1 MALEHYDIKEKRFCV
16 AVEVSFIV
24 WRTGK
29 VLEVLK
35 ARLFSEGK
43 WNLVRNSGW
52 GSLKDEKCAVLLK
65 ACAYRSFSHRCPLNN
80 VALRSSSRL
89 QTQMRVTY
97 TEVLLLFLEFSSEAH
112 INPPPFS
119 STSLDHGPPFL
130 YMVPSVEA
138 LAIC

>member
-1 MALEHYDIKEKRFCV
+1 MALEHSDVKEKRFCV

-52 GSLKDEKCAVLLK
+52 VGLKDEKCAVVLK
-65 ACAYRSFSHRCPLNN
+65 ALC
-80 VALRSSSRL
+80 L
-89 QTQMRVTY
+89 QVFLSQVPTQQCSIR
-97 TEVLLLFLEFSSEAH
+97 
-112 INPPPFS
+112 I
-119 STSLDHGPPFL
+119 
-130 YMVPSVEA
+130 
-138 LAIC
+138 